1 MGTIRILP
9 KTLSTKP
16 MSVSYIPEWT
26 KLCLWGRAAG
36 RCQYE
41 GCNEVLHRDK
51 VTKAEF
57 NQAYV
62 AHIIADKPAGPRGD
76 SVLSEKLKKD
86 LSNLMLLCDVHHRL
100 VDKIDVDGHPVARL
114 QQMKSDHE
122 RRIETVTSI
131 DTDRQSH
138 VLFYGARIGEHGTPL
153 TLANAKLAMIPKR
166 YPASHEPI
174 LLGLKNSTFGDHEPE
189 YWAIESRHL
198 RRQFASRVTPRLTE
212 DIQHLSVFGLAPMPL
227 LIELGRLISD
237 IHAVDVYQLHREPAG
252 WAWQDRPAGFQF
264 NECCTGPSDAKE
276 VALNLSL
283 SANVANDR
291 IHDAIGDDCCIWTIS
306 APQPGN
312 DFLQSNLHLQRFRE
326 VMRKTLDAIKLQ
338 HGENARLSLF
348 PAVPVS
354 AAIEIGR
361 VWMPKADLPFSVYD
375 QNRATG
381 GFSPA
386 LTISQQNS

>member
-1 MGTIRILP
+1 
-9 KTLSTKP
+9 
-16 MSVSYIPEWT
+16 MSVSYIPEPT

-57 NQAYV
+57 NQAYI
-62 AHIIADKPAGPRGD
+62 AHIVADKPGGPRGD
-76 SVLSEKLKKD
+76 KILSVKLKQD
-86 LSNLMLLCDVHHRL
+86 LTNLMLLCDVHHRL

-114 QQMKSDHE
+114 QKMKADHE
-122 RRIETVTSI
+122 SRIGLLTDI
-131 DTDRQSH
+131 DKDRQSH

-153 TLANAKLAMIPKR
+153 TLANAKLAMISDR

-174 LLGLKNSTFGDHEPE
+174 SLGLKDSTFGDHEPE
-189 YWAIESRHL
+189 YWSIESRHL
-198 RRQFASRVTPRLTE
+198 RRQFNARVTPRLTD
-212 DIQHLSVFGLAPMPL
+212 DIKHLSIFGLAPIPL

-237 IHAVDVYQLHREPAG
+237 IHAVDVFQLHREPAG
-252 WAWQDRPAGFQF
+252 WTWQDDPPDFEFQKS
-264 NECCTGPSDAKE
+264 CIGPKDSKD

-291 IHDAIGDDCCIWTIS
+291 INDVLGGDCCIWTIS
-306 APQPGN
+306 APEPSN
-312 DFLQSNLHLQRFRE
+312 NFLQSKLHLQRFRE
-326 VMRKTLDAIKLQ
+326 VMRSTFDAIKIQ
-338 HGENARLSLF
+338 HGEDARLSLF
-348 PAVPVS
+348 PAIPVS

-361 VWMPKADLPFSVYD
+361 VWMPKADLQLFIYD
-375 QNRATG
+375 QNRTTG

-386 LTISQQNS
+386 LSIPFQENT